1 MYVKFYEFEKKLFNF
16 LCTHAFQCFTFCCYW
31 ELERIKSSEQWE
43 SKFTI
48 FSLITICKNSN
59 HTGLDKSL
67 YKPYN
72 LQTLDKTEW
81 IWVQT
86 YWLKNGYLN
95 VCMFAC
101 LHVFIDC
108 SSIYCWKMPFSC
120 SLKVYLLIYMS
131 FAADLFFINAPKCN
145 QLEVYLYM
153 FVFTIKEISNEQKS
167 WGQQ

>member
-16 LCTHAFQCFTFCCYW
+16 LCTHAFQCFTFCCCW

-101 LHVFIDC
+101 FHRLFKHLLLENAIFMFFKSFIYWSTC
-108 SSIYCWKMPFSC
+108 RLQRIHFLLMHRNAINWKYISICLFSR
-120 SLKVYLLIYMS
+120 
-131 FAADLFFINAPKCN
+131 
-145 QLEVYLYM
+145 
-153 FVFTIKEISNEQKS
+153 
-167 WGQQ
+167 

>member
-1 MYVKFYEFEKKLFNF
+1 
-16 LCTHAFQCFTFCCYW
+16 
-31 ELERIKSSEQWE
+31 
-43 SKFTI
+43 
-48 FSLITICKNSN
+48 
-59 HTGLDKSL
+59 
-67 YKPYN
+67 
-72 LQTLDKTEW
+72 
-81 IWVQT
+81 
-86 YWLKNGYLN
+86 
-95 VCMFAC
+95 MFAC

-167 WGQQ
+167 

>member
-16 LCTHAFQCFTFCCYW
+16 LCTHAFQCFTFCCCW

-48 FSLITICKNSN
+48 FSLITIRKNSN

-101 LHVFIDC
+101 FHRLFKHLLLENAIFMFFKSLFIDLNVVC
-108 SSIYCWKMPFSC
+108 SGFI
-120 SLKVYLLIYMS
+120 
-131 FAADLFFINAPKCN
+131 FINAPKCN
-145 QLEVYLYM
+145 QLEVYIYM
-153 FVFTIKEISNEQKS
+153 FVFTMKEISNEQKS